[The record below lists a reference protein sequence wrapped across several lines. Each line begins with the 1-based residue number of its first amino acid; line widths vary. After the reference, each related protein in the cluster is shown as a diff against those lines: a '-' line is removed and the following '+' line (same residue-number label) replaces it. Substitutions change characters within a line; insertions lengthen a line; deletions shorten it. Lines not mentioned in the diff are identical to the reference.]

1 MTEEKKK
8 ALIPLI
14 IAGFILV
21 IFASF
26 FAGLFFGKAKGKETN
41 KIGASE
47 ATGRFQQDGTMM
59 PRGAGRM
66 QGDRPTIGEVTAI
79 SGNNISMTTQNSSE
93 SKTIGVADNTNI
105 TDNGVDATIS
115 TIKVGDTLIVTGLTN
130 TDGSIKAQMIKI
142 NPILSTPSKTGS
154 PQQNN

>member
-59 PRGAGRM
+59 PRGAGRSKDFF
-66 QGDRPTIGEVTAI
+66 QIRLDDRLDGSDDIAGPRVTAAEDGI
-79 SGNNISMTTQNSSE
+79 LETGKKLGEDAHGRTGAGARERRVVRAFQAVPADDRRGAGILADQAQLVRGQSSAG
-93 SKTIGVADNTNI
+93 I
-105 TDNGVDATIS
+105 
-115 TIKVGDTLIVTGLTN
+115 
-130 TDGSIKAQMIKI
+130 
-142 NPILSTPSKTGS
+142 
-154 PQQNN
+154 